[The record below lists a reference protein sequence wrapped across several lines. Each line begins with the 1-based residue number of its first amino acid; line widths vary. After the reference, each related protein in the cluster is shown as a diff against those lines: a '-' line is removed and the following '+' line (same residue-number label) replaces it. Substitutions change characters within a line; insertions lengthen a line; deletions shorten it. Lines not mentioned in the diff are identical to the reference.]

1 MSWFYCNIIQR
12 SVNLKRNFSWNYI
25 APNRNEIFSRSQ
37 KVVWYLLVFWGA
49 MEFQEYLLL
58 TFPDL
63 QLNCRIYMILMLL
76 FFWQWQNNGFVLCIC
91 RNYLLHWF
99 YKKISKIF
107 DQNHKLRTIHKRQ
120 STLPPHPCRQFFT
133 HIHRQFFTTFFTT
146 PSEYCRLFMPLI
158 DFSV

>member
-1 MSWFYCNIIQR
+1 M
-12 SVNLKRNFSWNYI
+12 
-25 APNRNEIFSRSQ
+25 P
-37 KVVWYLLVFWGA
+37 LVFDLTISEAKAEILLKFRLLLG
-49 MEFQEYLLL
+49 QEYLLL

-63 QLNCRIYMILMLL
+63 QLNCRIYMIPMLL
-76 FFWQWQNNGFVLCIC
+76 FFLTMTKQWFCIIC
-91 RNYLLHWF
+91 RNYILTSLVPS
-99 YKKISKIF
+99 KISMSF
-107 DQNHKLRTIHKRQ
+107 DQNHKSRTIHKRQ